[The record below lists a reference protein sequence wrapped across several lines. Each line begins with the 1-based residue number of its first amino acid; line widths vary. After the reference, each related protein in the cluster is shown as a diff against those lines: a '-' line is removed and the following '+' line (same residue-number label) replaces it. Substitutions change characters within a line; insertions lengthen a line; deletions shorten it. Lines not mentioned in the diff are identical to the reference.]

1 MPKNNNGRMVNGQ
14 SSMNAYIK
22 SVCDIMRRDR
32 TKGALEYIPELTWMM
47 FLRILDEKE
56 QEEELKCQAV
66 GKSFTP
72 SLKEQYRWRDR
83 GNPFGKK
90 RVELQNG
97 KMGNFL
103 DFVNNELIPYLKSFQ
118 NKPSANIKQKLISQ
132 IFRNIVQTKLASER
146 NLLDVLDKIDHLT
159 SENIDETHQFP
170 LSQIYKGLLLKMGEK
185 NNDGGQFF
193 TPREVIRAMIR
204 RVMPEIIK
212 DGALVTIYDP
222 CCGTGGF
229 LAESYAYFT
238 NPELSGRELN
248 ATEIEHL
255 KHDAFWG
262 LDNSDT
268 AFPIALANLV
278 LHGID
283 YPHIG

>member
-1 MPKNNNGRMVNGQ
+1 MVKNNNARMVNGQ

-72 SLKEQYRWRDR
+72 SLKEPYRWRDW
-83 GNPFGKK
+83 GNTYGKK
-90 RVELQNG
+90 RVELQNS
-97 KMGNFL
+97 KMGDFL
-103 DFVNNELIPYLKSFQ
+103 NFVNNELIPYLKSFQ
-118 NKPSANIKQKLISQ
+118 DKPSANIKQKLISQ
-132 IFRNIVQTKLASER
+132 IFRNNNQTKLASET

-170 LSQIYKGLLLKMGEK
+170 PSQIYEGLLLKMGEK

-204 RVMPEIIK
+204 AVKPEIIK
-212 DGALVTIYDP
+212 DGALVRIYDP

-283 YPHIG
+283 YPQ